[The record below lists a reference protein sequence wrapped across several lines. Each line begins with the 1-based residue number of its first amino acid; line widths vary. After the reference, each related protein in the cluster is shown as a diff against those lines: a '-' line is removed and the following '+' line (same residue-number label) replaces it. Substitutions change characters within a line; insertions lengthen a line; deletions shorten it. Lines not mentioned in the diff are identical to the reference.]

1 MVEGVVKGAAGGAAE
16 GIVGGLLGDSNYRN
30 CNIGEGKGQGG
41 GLTFDYE
48 WNKM

>member
-1 MVEGVVKGAAGGAAE
+1 VVEGVVTGAAE
-16 GIVGGLLGDSNYRN
+16 GLAGGLLGDSNYRN
-30 CNIGEGKGQGG
+30 FNIGEGKGQGG